1 MNKGTVKRWT
11 RGLLPSLALLFL
23 AGFGICYL
31 IVATWGLPRFVCT
44 YIEDELHKAGIP
56 VSIGNLRITI
66 FSGLVIHADDICLD
80 AKLDGQKRTVGR
92 IGSARVDI
100 SISELFSGNFDIHS
114 IRIGNAEVT
123 IPTQTEIAGSSQLDI
138 GDLHADIEI
147 GHDGN
152 ATIENAGFTLQGM
165 HVSVVGRFPLDLKPE
180 KTSQPTT
187 FDLDRSIDDIR
198 PTLGD
203 ILAYTDRITWNK
215 EDPPSLEVRFN
226 QERDKDPHVEI
237 SLTAPQLGYQ
247 GLVFHRFNLSVLYT
261 NDALIVDRCLFHSAD
276 PIGWFN
282 MTGRLNLTTRELRS
296 TLTSSIPLIR
306 WYSRLTNDSLLPPS
320 VELEG
325 LPDLKAEVSMQFTAD
340 YKGIETMNAYGDF
353 ALNDFSVGTQ
363 KFSMIEGSF
372 YYKDE
377 ALYIHDFS
385 IRTHTKGLS
394 GSLLAYDRQ
403 MHVYLDNRLP
413 ASVLSNL
420 INELGKTDL
429 NLPTGLKLEG
439 TTDFTLDAH
448 MAFPNGWN
456 EPMILNE
463 SALYVKLQ
471 DASYEDT
478 SLKNMELHLQLAGDF
493 TRGWNLPPVIQ
504 HCMVDLKMAG
514 LTREDMQLDD
524 LNLQATIR
532 EIDWKSWKELA
543 YPGSSSITLS
553 TEGCSYNGE
562 NLGNF
567 QLQATTQGDN
577 IRIGTCTLKRHDGTI
592 SLVAESDGA
601 LGMINLDSDFPL
613 HVYQNIFSLGG
624 DMPSALTLPK
634 KANIKAR
641 ATVDLASILH
651 GEPNAKTLKYLYLG
665 ADLDDFSWKHILLQN
680 LTIDGIYEQAENN
693 DARLTVSNFLLKHD
707 TGELQCV
714 AKGSLLDK
722 TLIEGKSSIRLDV
735 IDKLVEDPD
744 LHDIA
749 AYFKWKPDSKTA
761 AQFTVSLNTLDPGTG
776 YAVKGNAQIKQV
788 DFRGVDIDDAT
799 TYVEAKKGAVL
810 LRTPVIVYNNRNY
823 LQAKKKKGSSTSKL
837 TADSVLFDL
846 QKETVAVNNFR
857 GTVFPDYSL
866 RMFAPAAAR
875 TLDRFQFQQAV
886 TLAGSGIYPLG
897 DDMGSMSSA
906 INFNTNGLTIY
917 PLLGT
922 NLQLVNTTGRVE
934 ISPQWVKV
942 KNLNGIIWNGSF
954 SGQVLAQID
963 GGDALNAELQTTGCD
978 LSAIAKSYDTTL
990 SAATVNNYIAFTSS
1004 GGRTSTIKG
1013 SGHAEIRN
1021 GNLVEFSLFS
1031 MIGRLLGDAIPG
1043 LNHVVNYNIQ
1053 QATFDYTIDKGYLNT
1068 GNFTCSGTN
1077 IALAGNGN
1085 INLDTLY
1092 VNAFL
1097 RLRFRGLMGIVT
1109 LPIYLLTKG
1118 IFEFRGAGP
1127 LENVSWTMTPYSGKS
1142 QSKPDPPAE
1151 EPAKPKRKR

>member
-23 AGFGICYL
+23 AGCGICYL
-31 IVATWGLPRFVCT
+31 VVAAWGLPRFVCS

-56 VSIGNLRITI
+56 VSIGNLRITV
-66 FSGLVIHADDICLD
+66 FSGLVIHADDIRID
-80 AKLDGQKRTVGR
+80 AKLDGQKRTVGH
-92 IGSARVDI
+92 IGSARIDL
-100 SISELFSGNFDIHS
+100 SISELFSGNFDLRN
-114 IRIGNAEVT
+114 IRIDNAEVT
-123 IPTQTEIAGSSQLDI
+123 IPTQTEIAGSSRLEI
-138 GDLHADIEI
+138 GDLHADISL
-147 GHDGN
+147 GKDGN
-152 ATIENAGFTLQGM
+152 ATIDKAGFTLQGM
-165 HVSVVGRFPLDLKPE
+165 RVSVVGHFPLDLKPDE
-180 KTSQPTT
+180 SAPSTS
-187 FDLDRSIDDIR
+187 FDIDRSIDDLR
-198 PTLGD
+198 PTLRAV
-203 ILAYTDRITWNK
+203 LASTDRIPWNK
-215 EDPPSLEVRFN
+215 EHPPSLEVRFN
-226 QERDKDPHVEI
+226 QERDKNPHVEI
-237 SLTAPQLGYQ
+237 ALTAPQLGYQ
-247 GLVFHRFNLSVLYT
+247 GLTFHRLDLSVLYT
-261 NDALIVDRCLFHSAD
+261 NDALIVDRCIFHSID

-306 WYSRLTNDSLLPPS
+306 WYSKLSSDSLLPPS
-320 VELEG
+320 MELEG
-325 LPDLKAEVSMQFTAD
+325 LPDLKAEVSMRFTPD
-340 YKGIETMNAYGDF
+340 YKDIETVSAYGDF
-353 ALNDFSVGTQ
+353 SLNDFSVGTQ
-363 KFSMIEGSF
+363 KFSMIGGSF

-385 IRTHTKGLS
+385 LRTRTKGLT

-420 INELGKTDL
+420 INELSKTDL
-429 NLPTGLKLEG
+429 NLPAGLKLEG

-448 MAFPNGWN
+448 MAFPNGWLK
-456 EPMILNE
+456 PMILNE
-463 SALYVKLQ
+463 SALYAKLQ
-471 DASYEDT
+471 DASYEGT

-493 TRGWNLPPVIQ
+493 TRGWDIPPVIQ

-514 LTREDMQLDD
+514 LAREDMQLDG

-532 EIDWKSWKELA
+532 EIDWKNWKEA
-543 YPGSSSITLS
+543 AFPGSSSITLS

-567 QLQATTQGDN
+567 QLQAATQGDN

-592 SLVAESDGA
+592 SLIAESDGS

-624 DMPSALTLPK
+624 DMPAALTLPK
-634 KANIKAR
+634 KARIKAR

-651 GEPNAKTLKYLYLG
+651 GEASAKTLKYLYLG
-665 ADLDDFSWKHILLQN
+665 ADLDDFSWKHVPLQN
-680 LTIDGIYEQAENN
+680 LSIDGIYEQAENN
-693 DARLTVSNFLLKHD
+693 DARLTVNNFLLRHE

-722 TLIEGKSSIRLDV
+722 TLIEGKSSLRLDV

-749 AYFKWKPDSKTA
+749 AYFKWKQDSKTT

-776 YAVKGNAQIKQV
+776 YAVKGNAQLKQV
-788 DFRGVDIDDAT
+788 DFRGVDIDDAS

-810 LRTPVIVYNNRNY
+810 LRTPAIVYNNRNY
-823 LQAKKKKGSSTSKL
+823 LQTKKKKGASTSRL

-866 RMFAPAAAR
+866 RMFAPSAAR

-886 TLAGSGIYPLG
+886 TLSGSGVYPLG
-897 DDMGSMSSA
+897 DDMNCMSSA

-922 NLQLVNTTGRVE
+922 DMQLVNTTGRVE
-934 ISPQWVKV
+934 ITPQWVKV
-942 KNLNGIIWNGSF
+942 KNLSGIIWNGSF
-954 SGQVLAQID
+954 NGQVLAQID
-963 GGDALNAELQTTGCD
+963 GGNALNAELQVTGCD
-978 LSAIAKSYDTTL
+978 LSSIAKSYDTTL
-990 SAATVNNYIAFTSS
+990 SAATVNNYISFTSN
-1004 GGRTSTIKG
+1004 GGKTSSIKG
-1013 SGHAEIRN
+1013 QGHAEIRN

-1031 MIGRLLGDAIPG
+1031 MIGRILGEAIPG

-1097 RLRFRGLMGIVT
+1097 RLRFRGLMGVVT

-1118 IFEFRGAGP
+1118 IFEFRGQGP

-1142 QSKPDPPAE
+1142 QSKPEPPPE
-1151 EPAKPKRKR
+1151 EPAKPERKR